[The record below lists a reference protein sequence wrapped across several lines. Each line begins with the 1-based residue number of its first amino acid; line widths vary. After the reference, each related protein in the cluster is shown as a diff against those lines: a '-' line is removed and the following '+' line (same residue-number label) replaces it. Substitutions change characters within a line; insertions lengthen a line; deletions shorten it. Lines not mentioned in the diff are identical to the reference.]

1 MAVLIILKSSQLA
14 IMDDMMMLLGLTD
27 ITVGKEKQGDSTLNK
42 SLFDRK
48 YIILLTNWD
57 TVNRF
62 SYLL

>member
-1 MAVLIILKSSQLA
+1 
-14 IMDDMMMLLGLTD
+14 MDEMMMLLGLTD

-48 YIILLTNWD
+48 YIILLTSWD

-62 SYLL
+62 SYLQ